1 MEMTSVA
8 PGNSEK
14 GKTEMIEL
22 AAREKL
28 VRETL
33 ARELLGECW

>member
-8 PGNSEK
+8 PGKSEED
-14 GKTEMIEL
+14 KTRMIEL

-28 VRETL
+28 VKETL
-33 ARELLGECW
+33 ARELECC